1 MSAEEEKTTGA
12 EETSEAQ
19 IERSDYGAIQR
30 RLRQL
35 CGLSCAQL
43 ADAAGLSWSS
53 VSRYESRGRLRRT
66 PTAETLDKLFS
77 VYGAHPACAGWLVRP
92 LLDGDEATLEE
103 ALASYLAKAK
113 PRAARSTRG

>member
-1 MSAEEEKTTGA
+1 MSAEDETTTGA
-12 EETSEAQ
+12 EETSDAS
-19 IERSDYGAIQR
+19 ERSDYGAIQR

-92 LLDGDEATLEE
+92 LLDGDEPALEA

-113 PRAARSTRG
+113 PRAARSSRG